1 MALSSSEVQYS
12 DSFDEFSVNLLLKR
26 IPNFSNALILLYN
39 VDTKLV
45 CNINWCYFCANLNK
59 DYINNNGYKNN

>member
-1 MALSSSEVQYS
+1 MALSSFEDQCL

-45 CNINWCYFCANLNK
+45 CNVNWCYF
-59 DYINNNGYKNN
+59 